1 MRNTP
6 SIAEIRLNRALL
18 PRRRQMLS
26 IEDCIAL
33 SSLTEEEVAAIAE
46 HEHLPMIVAAEL
58 GNYLVRIPDGSRYI
72 KRIIC
77 DDIAAAH
84 ARGDLAH
91 ELALKLVLRH
101 YLSCH
106 PECPAV
112 AKSLPTDGQEAIR
125 RILGRMPRR
134 CA

>member
-1 MRNTP
+1 M
-6 SIAEIRLNRALL
+6 NRGLFL
-18 PRRRQMLS
+18 PGRRQMLS

-58 GNYLVRIPDGSRYI
+58 GNYLVQIPDGSRHI
-72 KRIIC
+72 KHIIR

-106 PECPAV
+106 PECAPV
-112 AKSLPTDGQEAIR
+112 AKSLPPDGQEAIR
-125 RILGRMPRR
+125 RVLERMLPRR
-134 CA
+134 A